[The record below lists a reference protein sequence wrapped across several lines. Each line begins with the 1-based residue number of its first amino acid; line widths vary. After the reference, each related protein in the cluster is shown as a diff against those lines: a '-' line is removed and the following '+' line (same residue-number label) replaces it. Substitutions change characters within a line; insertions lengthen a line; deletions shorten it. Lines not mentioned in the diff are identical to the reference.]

1 MRIITIAG
9 IILVAIMVL
18 GFFYPLIVMQIYVPQ
33 REVKFRSLVKTIYNN
48 ILENIL
54 VKSNKTITL
63 TLNDTSLI
71 LKLRSSI
78 IKVSSYN
85 GKVIK
90 IMLTPLTNI
99 PSEYM
104 FFDEDGR
111 KIAMIIGYFVEVY
124 LPENM
129 KYLELDGKLSYI
141 SITLEETAYD
151 YLKASFLGSIVEFT
165 LNNSLINTI
174 LMRLDES
181 LMESYI
187 DLQSLNF
194 TGELSLELESY
205 TSILYSYINVSND
218 TRIRVV
224 RENIGGVE
232 EVNIDGSRLY
242 EYYYIDPGYY
252 ESRKRLHIAVK
263 GFGSGIRIDLNR
275 ID

>member
-1 MRIITIAG
+1 LKTITIAG

-18 GFFYPLIVMQIYVPQ
+18 GFFYPLIVMQTYISQ

-54 VKSNKTITL
+54 VKSNKTTML
-63 TLNDTSLI
+63 SLNDTALI

-78 IKVSSYN
+78 IKASSYN
-85 GKVIK
+85 GKLVK
-90 IMLTPLTNI
+90 IVLTPLKNI

-104 FFDEDGR
+104 LFNENGR
-111 KIAMIIGYFVEVY
+111 KIVMIIGYFVEVY
-124 LPENM
+124 LPEKM
-129 KYLELDGKLSYI
+129 KYLEFDGRLSYI
-141 SITLEETAYD
+141 SITLEKTAYG
-151 YLKASFLGSIVEFT
+151 YLKASFLGSIVEFA
-165 LNNSLINTI
+165 LNNSLINTV

-205 TSILYSYINVSND
+205 TSIIYSYINIGND

-232 EVNIDGSRLY
+232 EVNIDESRLY

-252 ESRKRLHIAVK
+252 ESGKRLHIAVK

-275 ID
+275 VG